1 MEGYWFMNNTYKTKL
16 LALSMAAAMALTLTG
31 CGSKSE
37 ASSSSSSEGTS
48 QGVAVQVEEI
58 QLSDISTDNSVSGQ
72 VASDDERS
80 IFIAA
85 SVKCTKTYFEAGDR
99 VNAGDV
105 ICTLDLASTQASYEA
120 ATISYNSAAQ
130 SYRDQSEVFAQQISL
145 YQKNLADL
153 KQLYEIGAASQI
165 EIDQAQLQLD
175 SAIATRN
182 ATLAQLEAGMQS
194 YRSNIE
200 QLSTVLEN
208 VDGSGNVIAP
218 ITGTLANMNAVE
230 NSFISNTMPVAVI
243 DGADQMK
250 VRVSVSETLIPKLNI
265 GDEADITVSSI
276 GQTFTGTI
284 RSVEQAASQQTKLYT
299 VTLAVPSDVSG
310 LLSGMFADVTFHTD
324 TSKNTIVIPTETIMT
339 SGNSQYVYI
348 VENGDT
354 AKYVEVTTGLTGTG
368 VTEITSGLEAGQ
380 QLVVVGQTYLSDG
393 DAVRVV
399 SGED

>member
-218 ITGTLANMNAVE
+218 ITGTLVNMNAVE

>member
-1 MEGYWFMNNTYKTKL
+1 MNNTYKTKL

-218 ITGTLANMNAVE
+218 ITGTLVNMNAVE

-265 GDEADITVSSI
+265 GDEADVTVSSI
-276 GQTFTGTI
+276 GQSFKATI

>member
-218 ITGTLANMNAVE
+218 ITGNLVNMNAVE

-250 VRVSVSETLIPKLNI
+250 VRVSVSETLIPKLSI
-265 GDEADITVSSI
+265 GDEADVTVSSI
-276 GQTFTGTI
+276 GQSFKATI

>member
-1 MEGYWFMNNTYKTKL
+1 MNNTYKTKL

-218 ITGTLANMNAVE
+218 ITGNLVNMNAVE

-265 GDEADITVSSI
+265 GDEADVTVSSI
-276 GQTFTGTI
+276 GQSFKATI

-399 SGED
+399 FGED

>member
-218 ITGTLANMNAVE
+218 ITGNLVNMNAVE

-250 VRVSVSETLIPKLNI
+250 VRVSVSETLIPKLSI

>member
-218 ITGTLANMNAVE
+218 ITGNLVNMNAVE

-265 GDEADITVSSI
+265 GDEADVTVSSI
-276 GQTFTGTI
+276 GQSFKATI

-399 SGED
+399 FGED

>member
-1 MEGYWFMNNTYKTKL
+1 
-16 LALSMAAAMALTLTG
+16 MAAAMALTLTG

-99 VNAGDV
+99 VNAGDI

-218 ITGTLANMNAVE
+218 ITGTLVNMNAVE

-348 VENGDT
+348 VENSDT

>member
-1 MEGYWFMNNTYKTKL
+1 MNTYKTKL

-99 VNAGDV
+99 VNAGDI

-218 ITGTLANMNAVE
+218 ITGTLVNMNAVE

-250 VRVSVSETLIPKLNI
+250 VRVSVSETLVPKLSI

-348 VENGDT
+348 VENSDT

>member
-1 MEGYWFMNNTYKTKL
+1 
-16 LALSMAAAMALTLTG
+16 MAAAMALTLTG

-99 VNAGDV
+99 VNAGDI

-218 ITGTLANMNAVE
+218 ITGTLVNMNAVE

-250 VRVSVSETLIPKLNI
+250 VRVSVSETLVPKLSI

-348 VENGDT
+348 VENSDT

>member
-218 ITGTLANMNAVE
+218 ITGNLVNMNAVE

-265 GDEADITVSSI
+265 GDEADVTVSSI
-276 GQTFTGTI
+276 GQSFKATI
-284 RSVEQAASQQTKLYT
+284 RSVEQTASQQTKLYT

-399 SGED
+399 SGEG